1 MNTLILAAGRGE
13 RMRPLTLDTPKPL
26 LEAGGA
32 PLIVHQLRR
41 LSAAGIRDLV
51 INTAWLGGKIEQAL
65 GDGSDFALNIRY
77 SREPEPLETLGG
89 LRHALPLLDQGDWIL
104 VVNGD
109 IWSDFDFRRLWPLPD
124 PQQCLARLVLVDNP
138 PQHPGG
144 DFYLD
149 ATGQVHPHGDGK
161 KTFAGISLL
170 HRSLVGQAPATEN
183 RLAPVLKAAMSQG
196 QVTGLLHQGEWQ
208 DIGTPERLE
217 ALDQQLRHRAQGS

>member
-13 RMRPLTLDTPKPL
+13 RMRPLTLTTPKPL
-26 LEAGGA
+26 LCVGGQ
-32 PLIVHQLRR
+32 PLIVHQIHR
-41 LSAAGIRDLV
+41 LAESGIRDLV
-51 INTAWLGGKIEQAL
+51 INTAWLGEKIEQTL
-65 GDGSDFALNIRY
+65 GDGRQYRVAIRY

-89 LRHALPLLDQGDWIL
+89 LRHALPLLNQGDWIL

-109 IWSDFDFRRLWPLPD
+109 IWSDFDFSRLWPLPD

-138 PQHPGG
+138 PQHPEG
-144 DFYLD
+144 DFQRD
-149 ATGQVHPHGDGK
+149 SRGQVHASGPDK

-170 HRSLVGQAPATEN
+170 HRHLIEQAPAREN

-196 QVTGLLHQGEWQ
+196 QVQGLYHPGQWQ

-217 ALDQQLRHRAQGS
+217 ALDRQLRQGAQPS